1 MKQLVEIYHQN
12 DKQRL
17 VYEVSKIVDQKCDN
31 LALKI
36 SELTYENKKIQD
48 EYVKTKRNLL
58 SKYGDAANVTP
69 VQRAFVE
76 CID

>member
-1 MKQLVEIYHQN
+1 MKSNEVNPEKPSLSSYDLMKQLVEIYHQN

-36 SELTYENKKIQD
+36 SELSYENK
-48 EYVKTKRNLL
+48 
-58 SKYGDAANVTP
+58 
-69 VQRAFVE
+69 
-76 CID
+76 